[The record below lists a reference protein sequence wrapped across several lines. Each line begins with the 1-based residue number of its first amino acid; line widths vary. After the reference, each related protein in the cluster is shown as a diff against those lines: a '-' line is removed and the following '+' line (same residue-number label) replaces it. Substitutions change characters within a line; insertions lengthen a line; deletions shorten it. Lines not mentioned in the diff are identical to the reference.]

1 MIVLVVLGNRSH
13 LKRLGS
19 VGLVGIY
26 SARVKSYSSRS
37 YDIHKFIKYKFIN
50 VGVIIKRDRIAF
62 KRKKRYIHI

>member
-1 MIVLVVLGNRSH
+1 MIVALGNRSH

-26 SARVKSYSSRS
+26 SERVKSYSPRI

-62 KRKKRYIHI
+62 KRKKSCIHI